1 MEFLS
6 QYAALDLFW
15 IGLSLFLIGMSKG
28 GFPVGAI
35 ALPILILVWP
45 VQAQAARAAVGFML
59 PMLCVMDVIALS
71 FYWKKVQ
78 WRRLVFLMPAT
89 VVGVTVASF
98 LFVSDESA
106 LIAVSDRVLKIMI
119 GGIGILFV
127 LYFAIKK
134 WILRHFHASEPTWA
148 KGSGFGFVAGI
159 TSTLAHAAGPVMQMY
174 LLPQQLEKKK
184 FAGTSCAFFWMLNL
198 IKLLPFVLLG
208 RIQPEGLKLGAT
220 LLPVI
225 PLGVAFGWWL
235 TRRTEQKHYTALIY
249 IVLLI
254 TSATLILKAL

>member
-1 MEFLS
+1 MGFLS
-6 QYAALDLFW
+6 QFILLDLFW

-35 ALPILILVWP
+35 ALPVLILVWP
-45 VQAQAARAAVGFML
+45 AQAQAARSAVGFML
-59 PMLCVMDVIALS
+59 PMLCIMDLVALA
-71 FYWKKVQ
+71 FYWRHVQ
-78 WRRLVFLMPAT
+78 WGRLIYLMPAT
-89 VVGVTVASF
+89 ILGVAVASV

-106 LIAVSDRVLKIMI
+106 KIALSDRMLKILI
-119 GGIGILFV
+119 GALGIIFV
-127 LYFAIKK
+127 AYFAARK
-134 WILRHFHASEPTWA
+134 WILRHMQASEPNWT
-148 KGSGFGFVAGI
+148 KGAIFGFGAGI

-198 IKLLPFVLLG
+198 IKLLPFAMFG
-208 RIQPEGLKLGAT
+208 RIQTENLKLGGV

-235 TRRTEQKHYTALIY
+235 THKTEQKHYTILIY
-249 IVLLI
+249 AVLLI
-254 TSATLILKAL
+254 TSVTLILKAL

>member
-1 MEFLS
+1 MDILS

-15 IGLSLFLIGMSKG
+15 IGLSLFMIGMSKG

-59 PMLCVMDVIALS
+59 PMLCVMDAVALS
-71 FYWKKVQ
+71 FYWRKVQ
-78 WRRLVFLMPAT
+78 WGRIIYLIPAT
-89 VVGVTVASF
+89 ILGVAVASF
-98 LFVSDESA
+98 LFVSDDA
-106 LIAVSDRVLKIMI
+106 LVAVSDRVLKIMI
-119 GGIGILFV
+119 GALGILFV
-127 LYFAIKK
+127 GYFAAKK
-134 WILRHFHASEPTWA
+134 WIVRHLHASEPNWA
-148 KGSGFGFVAGI
+148 KGSVFGFAAGI

-198 IKLLPFVLLG
+198 IKLLPFAMLG
-208 RIQPEGLKLGAT
+208 RIQPDNLKLGAA

-225 PLGVAFGWWL
+225 PLGVAFGWWM
-235 TRRTEQKHYTALIY
+235 THKTEQKHYTLLIY
-249 IVLLI
+249 AVLLI
-254 TSATLILKAL
+254 TSVALIFKAL